1 MFRLI
6 LLFLFGYVALRIF
19 EENKPA
25 VPDGFDLP
33 DSEARPAKRGTGSRP
48 RGRTAAPADMGAAG
62 DEDRGT
68 GAGASTQP

>member
-33 DSEARPAKRGTGSRP
+33 DGEARPAKRRTG
-48 RGRTAAPADMGAAG
+48 GRTRGPAAPPADMGAAR

-68 GAGASTQP
+68 DTGASTQA

>member
-33 DSEARPAKRGTGSRP
+33 DNETRPAKRGAGRRAGRP
-48 RGRTAAPADMGAAG
+48 ATPPADNAAAR
-62 DEDRGT
+62 DRDRGT
-68 GAGASTQP
+68 DPDASTNA